1 MAQKHNHL
9 YKILTITFIIL
20 TTLAFSA
27 CGSND
32 SQENPVQEEFPT
44 VEVPT
49 ATPLPPDRVVLV
61 APADTDTSLLAGAQ
75 AALAELSASSELEF
89 ETRQEITSTMLSA
102 DIKIV
107 VFLYHPENLGS
118 LAANAPD
125 TQFVAIS
132 ELNWSPPSNV
142 TIIRVK
148 QNDVVFLS
156 GYIAAILAP
165 NYRAGALLAA
175 ENVEINQAFL
185 NGVHYYCGI
194 CAASIYPLNK
204 YPVYSQQPAGST
216 PEAWQAAFEEIN
228 LNKVNVLFVPQEA
241 ASAQLLSYLS
251 AQDVALIGIQT
262 PSVEGQSRWAATINV
277 DKITPLQEI
286 WPDLTAG
293 NGGRIV
299 NADISISDTQSLT
312 VLDGS
317 VWLSEGKQVLV
328 NKIIQLLREDLISA
342 LPVS

>member
-1 MAQKHNHL
+1 MAQKHNRI
-9 YKILTITFIIL
+9 YKIFTITFIIL

-32 SQENPVQEEFPT
+32 SQENSAQEELPT

-61 APADTDTSLLAGAQ
+61 APADTDAALLAGAQ
-75 AALAELSASSELEF
+75 ATLVELSTSSGLEF
-89 ETRQEITSTMLSA
+89 ETRQEMTAAMLSA

-118 LAANAPD
+118 LAANAPN
-125 TQFVAIS
+125 TQFAAIS
-132 ELNWSPPSNV
+132 DLNWTPPSNV
-142 TIIRVK
+142 TIIRVE
-148 QNDVVFLS
+148 QNDIAFLS

-175 ENVEINQAFL
+175 ENIEFNQAFL

-204 YPVYSQQPAGST
+204 YPVYSQQPASST
-216 PEAWQAAFEEIN
+216 PEAWLAAFEEIN

-251 AQDVALIGIQT
+251 AQDVALIGIQA

-277 DKITPLQEI
+277 DKVTPLREI

-299 NADISISDTQSLT
+299 NANISISDVQALT

-317 VWLSEGKQVLV
+317 VWLSEGKLVLV
-328 NKIIQLLREDLISA
+328 NKIIQLLRKDLIYA